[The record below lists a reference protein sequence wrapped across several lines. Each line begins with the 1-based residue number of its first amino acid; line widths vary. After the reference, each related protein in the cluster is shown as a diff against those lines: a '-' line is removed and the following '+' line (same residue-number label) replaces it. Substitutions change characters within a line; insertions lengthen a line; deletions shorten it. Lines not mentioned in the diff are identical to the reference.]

1 MADSYAFDLESTRR
15 IVRAVRT
22 VEASPRGYL
31 GPPRQRTGDIGRD
44 PVMLLN
50 VTSATPTGNLYP
62 AEVQVYGS
70 SAGTTANLCACWA
83 FDPSGTA
90 LTVGYYVGRALHLN
104 TDGAIIYGVEGKTP
118 PSGSTLTSPALTT
131 PTITSPTIAGDLIFS
146 EGSSST
152 ISSNTNNYAPSTWG
166 PVLPLNVTSVSN
178 LTGLVPPATV
188 SSSTVL
194 QTTLFNTGTSTLTII
209 STSSSSTSTN
219 QFSVPGG
226 GNVVVNPGGALTV
239 VYNPATSKWVPVG
252 SSSSYLLQ
260 TYPVATT
267 APTDGQSL
275 FYSVSTGQYAPG
287 ILPTAGGGTGLT
299 TPSTYQLLAGP
310 ATSGG
315 ALQQISGV
323 GTSGQVLTSNG
334 ASSLPTWQ
342 TVSSGGSGTVTSVA
356 AAGPTGLFSWSSA
369 VTTTGTLT
377 ATLSNQSANQVFA
390 GPSSGG
396 ATTPT
401 FRALAAA
408 DIPSLPASQITS
420 GQLAVAR
427 GGTGLDGSSA
437 ANGKLLIGNGSGFTL
452 ATLTAGSNVT
462 ITNAAG
468 SITIASSGGGG
479 GSPMLV
485 SGISGMVTLVG
496 VVSYTISGTTYYS
509 PLYNG
514 FSTSG

>member
-31 GPPRQRTGDIGRD
+31 GPLARRTGDIGRD
-44 PVMLLN
+44 PVMLLK

-62 AEVQVYGS
+62 AEVQVYGG
-70 SAGTTANLCACWA
+70 SAGTTANLCSCWA
-83 FDPSGTA
+83 FDPAGAA

-104 TDGAIIYGVEGKTP
+104 TDGTILYGVEAKTP
-118 PSGSTLTSPALTT
+118 PSGSTLASPTLTT

-152 ISSNTNNYAPSTWG
+152 ISANTNNYAPSAWG
-166 PVLPLNVTSVSN
+166 PVLPLNVTSASN

-188 SSSTVL
+188 GSSTVL
-194 QTTLFNTGTSTLTII
+194 QTTLYNTGSSSLTLI
-209 STSSSSTSTN
+209 STSSSSSSAN

-226 GNVVVNPGGALTV
+226 GNVVLPAGGALTV

-267 APTDGQSL
+267 APANGQSL
-275 FYSVSTGQYAPG
+275 IYSTDSGQYAPST
-287 ILPTAGGGTGLT
+287 LPTAGGGTGLA

-315 ALQQISGV
+315 ALQQITGV

-334 ASSLPTWQ
+334 DSALPTWQ
-342 TVSSGGSGTVTSVA
+342 A
-356 AAGPTGLFSWSSA
+356 A
-369 VTTTGTLT
+369 
-377 ATLSNQSANQVFA
+377 
-390 GPSSGG
+390 
-396 ATTPT
+396 
-401 FRALAAA
+401 
-408 DIPSLPASQITS
+408 
-420 GQLAVAR
+420 
-427 GGTGLDGSSA
+427 
-437 ANGKLLIGNGSGFTL
+437 
-452 ATLTAGSNVT
+452 
-462 ITNAAG
+462 
-468 SITIASSGGGG
+468 GGGG

-485 SGISGMVTLVG
+485 SGITGMVTLVG

-514 FSTSG
+514 FSTIG